1 MLLQLPDGR
10 KAQYLPG
17 CIEDRPDPKRPDG
30 GWKYGC
36 AFTVM
41 PSFLSDREI
50 EAIRK
55 GSVFVGMSETAL
67 YMGMGFPQ
75 KTNESL
81 TGLTQLIYY
90 SSYVYLD
97 RDKKVVDVQTHN

>member
-1 MLLQLPDGR
+1 
-10 KAQYLPG
+10 
-17 CIEDRPDPKRPDG
+17 
-30 GWKYGC
+30 
-36 AFTVM
+36 M